1 MKNSSLLKKVAK
13 FSKLSQD
20 ASLQNK
26 AFASLNKVYELL
38 NNNPAALTE
47 TAPIKAELAPLAS
60 DVKSA
65 NPSLLEALKKYI
77 TALATKLQIIKASV
91 NSSVQELYP
100 ALYAEYSS
108 LSRTFKDLSMA
119 VPTPTQG
126 YSENAAGDNEPG
138 NGSEIVG
145 VQSAPSQSE
154 TGAALNAIAECKV
167 IVSKLYDKSGN
178 LLEKNRQAWLNR
190 LAALVGALKK
200 YQVKLGGNKT
210 SQFKTPAAQEM
221 FYKIQDCFD
230 MLSNSLNGEEL
241 DFIKL

>member
-20 ASLQNK
+20 ASMQNK
-26 AFASLNKVYELL
+26 VFASLNKVYEVL
-38 NNNPAALTE
+38 NDNPAALTE

-77 TALATKLQIIKASV
+77 TALATKLQIIKASESDAV
-91 NSSVQELYP
+91 KGLYP
-100 ALYAEYSS
+100 ALYSEYAS
-108 LSRTFKDLSMA
+108 LSKTFKDLSMA
-119 VPTPTQG
+119 APTPAQE
-126 YSENAAGDNEPG
+126 YSENAAGDNG
-138 NGSEIVG
+138 SSNGSEVVG
-145 VQSAPSQSE
+145 VPAAPSQSE
-154 TGAALNAIAECKV
+154 TKAAESAIAECKV
-167 IVSKLYDKSGN
+167 IVSKLYDASGN
-178 LLEKNRQAWLNR
+178 LVEKNRQAWLNR

-200 YQVKLGGNKT
+200 YQAKLGGNKT